1 MKRPAPIITVSTTT
15 SSVCHAIMT
24 PSLIS
29 VCSSDTT
36 LTCWK
41 VKFPSVSLKFASFLK
56 QTFDTPQS
64 IFLTHQ

>member
-1 MKRPAPIITVSTTT
+1 MKWKCPAPITTVSTTT
-15 SSVCHAIMT
+15 SSVYHAIMT
-24 PSLIS
+24 PSLMS

-41 VKFPSVSLKFASFLK
+41 VKFPISIIEICLK